1 MPHIHELY
9 DFTASA
15 FVIHPTE
22 RKLCLLKHK
31 KLNKWLQPGG
41 HVELNEDPI
50 QALEHEL
57 LEETGLV
64 LSDCEIIEPSEQP
77 IVRGQK
83 TLPLP
88 QHINVHDFNEVHK
101 HIDMQYLIRSN
112 TDQLN
117 PADGESQQI
126 EWFDVQT
133 IRQLHS
139 SGEVFD
145 GTLDLCE
152 WIFKN
157 YL

>member
-22 RKLCLLKHK
+22 KKICLLNHK
-31 KLNKWLQPGG
+31 KLGKWLQPGG

-64 LSDCEIIEPSEQP
+64 LADCEIIEPAQQP
-77 IVRGQK
+77 QVRGQK

-88 QHINVHDFNEVHK
+88 QHINVHNLNETHK
-101 HIDMQYLIRSN
+101 HIDMQYLIRSS
-112 TDQLN
+112 TDVLS
-117 PADGESQQI
+117 PADGESQEIDWLDI
-126 EWFDVQT
+126 EQ
-133 IRQLHS
+133 IRQLHAD
-139 SGEVFD
+139 GKMFD

-152 WIFKN
+152 WIFEN
-157 YL
+157 NM

>member
-22 RKLCLLKHK
+22 RKICLLMHK
-31 KLNKWLQPGG
+31 KLGKWLQPGG
-41 HVELNEDPI
+41 HVELDEDPI

-64 LSDCEIIEPSEQP
+64 LADCEVIEPAQQP
-77 IVRGQK
+77 VVRGQK

-88 QHINVHDFNEVHK
+88 QHINVHDFNETHK
-101 HIDMQYLIRSN
+101 HIDMQYLLRGN
-112 TDQLN
+112 TDALS
-117 PADGESQQI
+117 PAEGESQEIKWFSI
-126 EWFDVQT
+126 EQ
-133 IRQLHS
+133 IRQLHDD
-139 SGEVFD
+139 GKIFE

-152 WIFKN
+152 WIFSN
-157 YL
+157 NM